1 MFIPKGKPN
10 NYYNTWEA
18 VDAFKSGEIGSN
30 AALLEYPWDLAMM
43 GSWQNDDMLSS
54 CDVSTPERDDYRY
67 MTPVEAFCR
76 WVDQGNIPP
85 PELLACVSR
94 CFTAYKTK
102 AVLGEALSLEE
113 MFFGHL
119 IKGKGSH
126 AQREFVSLRKIDHYP
141 SFHKYISEAEH
152 LNNEP
157 TNHTDL
163 AVAYFNERVER
174 DRKCRGKYKDVEE
187 PLLKAPPFEP
197 PDIDSFLR
205 GYRRWK
211 KENQS

>member
-1 MFIPKGKPN
+1 LFIPKGKPN

-18 VDAFKSGEIGSN
+18 VDAFKNREIGGN
-30 AALLEYPWDLAMM
+30 VELLEYPWELAMM
-43 GSWQNDDMLSS
+43 GSWQDNDEWK
-54 CDVSTPERDDYRY
+54 PERDGYRY

-76 WVDQGNIPP
+76 WVDEGNIPP

-94 CFTAYKTK
+94 CFSAYKAK
-102 AVLGEALSLEE
+102 AVSGEALSLEE
-113 MFFGHL
+113 MFFGSL
-119 IKGKGSH
+119 KKGQGSH
-126 AQREFVSLRKIDHYP
+126 AQREFLSIRKTDYYP

-152 LNNEP
+152 LNNES

-174 DRKCRGKYKDVEE
+174 DREYQEKVKDEEDSWLKC
-187 PLLKAPPFEP
+187 PPFEP

-211 KENQS
+211 KVNQS